1 MASIPASNSEQFPS
15 LQSTESLQPA
25 PGQWRK
31 AWSERKEGEEEGKKN
46 NYRRQEGKKKKKDI
60 LQIPAQRRLRLQQE
74 KAKQTYTKQLYSH
87 SQRIPRPQQCHVP
100 QPFPPNF
107 LLWPTSHTTN
117 PARRGGKAQTNPR
130 GALPQ
135 ASGHGF
141 RRSTMPGR

>member
-46 NYRRQEGKKKKKDI
+46 NYRRQEGKKKKRYFANSSSEEAV
-60 LQIPAQRRLRLQQE
+60 LGARE
-74 KAKQTYTKQLYSH
+74 GKQTYTKQPYSH
-87 SQRIPRPQQCHVP
+87 SQRIPRPQRCHVP
-100 QPFPPNF
+100 RPFPPNF

-141 RRSTMPGR
+141 WRSTMPRR

>member
-46 NYRRQEGKKKKKDI
+46 NYRRQEEKKKRYFANSSSEEAA
-60 LQIPAQRRLRLQQE
+60 LAARE
-74 KAKQTYTKQLYSH
+74 GKQTYTKQLYSH
-87 SQRIPRPQQCHVP
+87 SQRIPRPQRCHVP